1 MFDTLIVSS
10 DEYFKGFF
18 PIVAKSWR
26 KFFPEIELCAA
37 FVTTRP
43 ESDEEVKKLRDIYD
57 KVVIYKPVDG
67 IPTKNVA
74 KMARF
79 LLASTMQNKVCSI
92 EDVDTIPLQKEY
104 FADKISL
111 RKPNQILAIGREV
124 YTGTPHHL
132 GFPVS
137 TVTSEGY
144 NFKRI
149 FNPSD
154 LEYSELFNFWKT
166 IACNEGKKITD
177 DNFSDEGLIVKLVE
191 HFGIDNIQH
200 VERGVDIRKDWIDRS
215 WWGIDIEKL
224 KSGRY
229 VTCNFLRPFEKYQE
243 YFEPIIEYINE

>member
-1 MFDTLIVSS
+1 MFETLIVSS

-43 ESDEEVKKLRDIYD
+43 ESDEEVEKLRDIYD

-111 RKPNQILAIGREV
+111 RK
-124 YTGTPHHL
+124 
-132 GFPVS
+132 S
-137 TVTSEGY
+137 KCSK
-144 NFKRI
+144 NFKNDTFLKFYQNLVVT
-149 FNPSD
+149 FN
-154 LEYSELFNFWKT
+154 LT
-166 IACNEGKKITD
+166 
-177 DNFSDEGLIVKLVE
+177 LIE
-191 HFGIDNIQH
+191 Q
-200 VERGVDIRKDWIDRS
+200 
-215 WWGIDIEKL
+215 
-224 KSGRY
+224 
-229 VTCNFLRPFEKYQE
+229 
-243 YFEPIIEYINE
+243 INK